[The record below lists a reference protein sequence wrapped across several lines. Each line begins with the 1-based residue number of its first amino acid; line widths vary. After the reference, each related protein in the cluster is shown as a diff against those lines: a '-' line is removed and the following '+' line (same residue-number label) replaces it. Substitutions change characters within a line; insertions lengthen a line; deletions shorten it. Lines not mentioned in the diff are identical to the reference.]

1 MGLTSPSILLS
12 VAAFSALMLGS
23 GLRGVPH
30 RTPQPT
36 PMRSDHSPLA
46 LLFYLPQGSDS
57 WQNSGWTGA
66 GGACQ
71 ASRGRGPSWT
81 LRQHSW
87 GHHFHQDPS
96 ACRCLPCTQLFPAQS
111 LAELSA
117 HPAPGTQSPSSS
129 WQSKYGPGQEEVP
142 PPSRS
147 SLVNR
152 VRVTS
157 QALGRRPGEPRSVA
171 HGSTYVLLVDSLSQC
186 GADLFPP
193 EPECPFSGGRLQQS
207 QSPTLLPA
215 GSGKPASPQGMGIKT
230 PTCSGSWT

>member
-1 MGLTSPSILLS
+1 MTKGLSHTGWMWERPAALPPTLWREDGAQTPHTQAGEGWRRRTGLTSPSILLS

-23 GLRGVPH
+23 GLRGGPH

-96 ACRCLPCTQLFPAQS
+96 ACRCLPCTQLFPVQS

-117 HPAPGTQSPSSS
+117 RPAPGTQSPSSS

-171 HGSTYVLLVDSLSQC
+171 HGSTYC
-186 GADLFPP
+186 
-193 EPECPFSGGRLQQS
+193 
-207 QSPTLLPA
+207 
-215 GSGKPASPQGMGIKT
+215 
-230 PTCSGSWT
+230 W